1 MPSEEDI
8 VLARIRTTGIR
19 EERLK
24 VCIILL
30 LLLSLFLLLMLL
42 LLLLL
47 IRLTIKYFNFLML
60 VDKETKEENGLIVL
74 MVCFTYQGVIVVVV
88 DDDVVVVGVHGVMF
102 VTAISEFDQKLF
114 ESDSVNRMVES
125 LDLFEQIVNE
135 NAFVNAA
142 MILFLNKSDLYEEKV
157 CCYYKDLYHSYCK
170 LLLLILLL
178 LLLLYRLNMLTLKMF
193 RILKTTMVLQMTKKK
208 D

>member
-30 LLLSLFLLLMLL
+30 LLMLSMFLLLMLL
-42 LLLLL
+42 LMLSLLLL
-47 IRLTIKYFNFLML
+47 MIRLTIKYFNFLML

-74 MVCFTYQGVIVVVV
+74 MVCFTYQDVIVIDDVDVV
-88 DDDVVVVGVHGVMF
+88 VVVVGVHGVMF

-157 CCYYKDLYHSYCK
+157 CCC
-170 LLLLILLL
+170 
-178 LLLLYRLNMLTLKMF
+178 
-193 RILKTTMVLQMTKKK
+193 
-208 D
+208 